1 MGARTREPRR
11 TLRFTSVILALAAV
25 GAVGA
30 TPAQATTVAP
40 VWQCRASALWASIA
54 GNNRVEP
61 VLANGNPNTANG
73 ASPDRPQCASDEAGL
88 GNLATPLGLP
98 ANLISAKTASAI
110 TAIAPDLGNPIG
122 QAVDSTGKV
131 EDLTLQLPPGGSGL
145 VLNVQVATA
154 EATASCAGGVP
165 KLTGTST
172 VAGLSVNGQGG
183 TLDQVVQQLSQ
194 GLAPLGELISIKAD
208 EQIKDANSLTQ
219 RALHISIINQ
229 ANQAPVLDLVLG
241 EAKVGANGDV
251 CNPQNQ
257 PCPAGFGLDSTLKCV
272 PVVGTPSLT
281 QVVKAVE
288 AKSSPLN
295 GTHGST
301 CAHLTMYFA
310 SNAHAAAF
318 PHRRRSAHPQ
328 SFTSRFGKRVVL
340 RGRLVNCKGQPIV
353 GAKIDVVHV
362 VEGKRH
368 LLKTGMK
375 SRSHGRLTL
384 IEPVNLTTRHLEF
397 DYRAHLT
404 SSRVTSRRTLRLRV
418 LDRRGRNV
426 TLKLR
431 RTLQRH

>member
-1 MGARTREPRR
+1 MGKGAHRSRS
-11 TLRFTSVILALAAV
+11 LSAAACLVFAVVALAAL
-25 GAVGA
+25 GAA
-30 TPAQATTVAP
+30 PAGATTVAP
-40 VWQCRASALWASIA
+40 VWQCRASALWASVA

-98 ANLISAKTASAI
+98 SDLISAKTASAI
-110 TAIAPDLGNPIG
+110 TAIAPDLGNPIS

-145 VLNVQVATA
+145 VLNVQAATA

-165 KLTGTST
+165 KMTGTST

-194 GLAPLGELISIKAD
+194 GLQPLGELISIKAD

-251 CNPQNQ
+251 CNPQKQ
-257 PCPAGFGLDSTLKCV
+257 PCPAGFGLDSSLKCV
-272 PVVGTPSLT
+272 PVVGGPTLT
-281 QVVKAVE
+281 QVVEAVKAHG
-288 AKSSPLN
+288 SPLN
-295 GTHGST
+295 GRNGST
-301 CAHLTMYFA
+301 CAHLTMWFVR
-310 SNAHAAAF
+310 N
-318 PHRRRSAHPQ
+318 HRTA
-328 SFTSRFGKRVVL
+328 FTSRFGKRVVL
-340 RGRLVNCKGQPIV
+340 RGRLVNCKGKPII
-353 GAKIDVVHV
+353 GAKIDVVHIV
-362 VEGKRH
+362 NGKRH

-375 SRSHGRLTL
+375 SRGGGKLTL
-384 IEPVNLTTRHLEF
+384 IEPLNLTTRRLEF

-418 LDRRGRNV
+418 VDRFGHSV
-426 TLKLR
+426 TLAER
-431 RTLQRH
+431 RRLQRGH